1 MNWRTEERGGQ
12 RERIIFRVACNEEE
26 SGAAA
31 HPRIMEMR
39 SAFAADS
46 GESKVPVHNT

>member
-1 MNWRTEERGGQ
+1 MG
-12 RERIIFRVACNEEE
+12 REKDNFMSCMQEEE
-26 SGAAA
+26 SGVAA

-46 GESKVPVHNT
+46 GESKVTVHNT